1 MRKKYIFRLIYS
13 LLSIS
18 VIFSLFIN
26 IKMNEISN
34 ELSSINA
41 EIVKLERSRANINV
55 EYIKKYSFEN
65 IENLSKLNS
74 YVRLRVNNLNLDLET
89 PYKLNDI
96 EKMSPTVMGFSR

>member
-1 MRKKYIFRLIYS
+1 
-13 LLSIS
+13 
-18 VIFSLFIN
+18 
-26 IKMNEISN
+26 MNEISN
-34 ELSSINA
+34 ELSSINN
-41 EIVKLERSRANINV
+41 EILELERSKANINV

-96 EKMSPTVMGFSR
+96 EKMSPTVMGFNR

>member
-26 IKMNEISN
+26 IKINEISN
-34 ELSSINA
+34 ELSSVNY
-41 EIVKLERSRANINV
+41 EIVELELTKASVNV

-96 EKMSPTVMGFSR
+96 EEMSPTVLGFSR

>member
-26 IKMNEISN
+26 IKINEISN
-34 ELSSINA
+34 ELSSVNY
-41 EIVKLERSRANINV
+41 EIVELELTKASVNV

-65 IENLSKLNS
+65 IENISKVKS
-74 YVRLRVNNLNLDLET
+74 YVKLSVNNLNLNLET
-89 PYKLNDI
+89 PYKFNDI
-96 EKMSPTVMGFSR
+96 EEMNPTVMGFSR

>member
-26 IKMNEISN
+26 IKINEISN
-34 ELSSINA
+34 ELSSINN
-41 EIVKLERSRANINV
+41 EIVELERSRANINV

-65 IENLSKLNS
+65 IENLSKLKS
-74 YVRLRVNNLNLDLET
+74 YVRLRINNLNLDLET

-96 EKMSPTVMGFSR
+96 EEMSPTVMGFSR

>member
-34 ELSSINA
+34 ELSSINN
-41 EIVKLERSRANINV
+41 EIVELERSRANINV
-55 EYIKKYSFEN
+55 E
-65 IENLSKLNS
+65 
-74 YVRLRVNNLNLDLET
+74 
-89 PYKLNDI
+89 
-96 EKMSPTVMGFSR
+96 

>member
-26 IKMNEISN
+26 IKINEISN
-34 ELSSINA
+34 ELSS
-41 EIVKLERSRANINV
+41 NINV

-65 IENLSKLNS
+65 IENLSKLKS

-96 EKMSPTVMGFSR
+96 EEMSPTVMGFSR

>member
-1 MRKKYIFRLIYS
+1 
-13 LLSIS
+13 
-18 VIFSLFIN
+18 
-26 IKMNEISN
+26 MNEISN
-34 ELSSINA
+34 ELSSINY
-41 EIVKLERSRANINV
+41 EIVELELTKASVNV

-96 EKMSPTVMGFSR
+96 EEMSPTVMGFSR